1 MENYIDWGTIIGY
14 CLTPIASVASY
25 FAGKKTRK
33 NDFLQQLQSSIDML
47 VGKNNILL
55 QELITVKGQNAE
67 LKVGMSKLSL
77 ENKGLKEGF
86 AKLTEEN
93 GSLSRQVEYLTT
105 QLENVKVI
113 TKIKQQPNAQV

>member
-1 MENYIDWGTIIGY
+1 MDTYIDWGTIIGY
-14 CLTPIASVASY
+14 CLTPIAGVASY

-47 VGKNNILL
+47 VEKNNTLL

-67 LKVGMSKLSL
+67 LKVGMNKLSL

-86 AKLTEEN
+86 NRLTEEN
-93 GSLSRQVEYLTT
+93 GVLSKQVEYLTT
-105 QLENVKVI
+105 QLENVRVI
-113 TKIKQQPNAQV
+113 TKIEKQPNAQV